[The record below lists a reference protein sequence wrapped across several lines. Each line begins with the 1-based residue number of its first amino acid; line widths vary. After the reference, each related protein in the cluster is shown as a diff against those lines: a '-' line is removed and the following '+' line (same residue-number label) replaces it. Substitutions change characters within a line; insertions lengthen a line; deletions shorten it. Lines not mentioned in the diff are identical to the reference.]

1 MSEKYNSQKHT
12 SDKSKASRPSGDK
25 PKSGRNSGAAKS
37 RPEPSRAEKRGE
49 KPRTDKPRSDKP
61 RSDKPR
67 SDKPRSDAGRSDSRS
82 ESRIDNSRI
91 EKARSGKPGR
101 PEHARGEKPRTLKPR
116 GTKPKAEALFD
127 ENGDEEEVKYQK
139 PKNALDSTEGQ
150 SEKLQKVLARAG
162 HGSRREVE
170 AMIQAGRVSVD
181 GKIST
186 LGDRVEVTGGT
197 KIRLDGHVL
206 SVMESQD
213 TVCRV
218 LAYYKPEGELC
229 TRSDPEG
236 RPTVFDR
243 LPKMRGSRW
252 IAVGRLDVNT
262 SGLLLFTTD
271 GELANRLMHPS
282 REVEREYAVRVFGQV
297 DDEKIKQLSRGV
309 QLEDGPAA
317 FRSIKFQGGE
327 GLNQWYNVTLTE
339 GRNREVR
346 RLWEAVG
353 VQVSRLIRVRYG
365 DLNLPKG
372 LPRGGYK
379 ELDLPD
385 INYLRTLVDMT
396 EETVSKLPV
405 ERDRRRVK
413 ANQIRRAV
421 KRHTQVAPTRRTTG
435 PAKRG

>member
-12 SDKSKASRPSGDK
+12 SDKSKPARSSGDK

-49 KPRTDKPRSDKP
+49 KPRTDKPRTDKP

-67 SDKPRSDAGRSDSRS
+67 TDKPRADAGRSDSRS
-82 ESRIDNSRI
+82 DSRI
-91 EKARSGKPGR
+91 EKPRMGKPAR
-101 PEHARGEKPRTLKPR
+101 PDSARDDKKRPLKPR

-150 SEKLQKVLARAG
+150 TEKLQKVLARAG

-197 KIRLDGHVL
+197 KIRLDGHIL

-421 KRHTQVAPTRRTTG
+421 KRHTSVAPARRTTG